1 MRTAGVGSGAILR
14 DVEQATMNV
23 AAVQTIAP
31 KVGSFIDNLMI
42 YRKTS
47 DRQVLIYEITAEL
60 ILARVNFTDL
70 RTNVRHEHDDSGSK
84 LLECATTRLMRVG
97 PSEPVCRDRFQTT
110 SSGADQK
117 SGS

>member
-47 DRQVLIYEITAEL
+47 DRQVLIYDIIGKVGTEAIRFG
-60 ILARVNFTDL
+60 ARA
-70 RTNVRHEHDDSGSK
+70 RSR
-84 LLECATTRLMRVG
+84 C
-97 PSEPVCRDRFQTT
+97 
-110 SSGADQK
+110 
-117 SGS
+117 

>member
-47 DRQVLIYEITAEL
+47 DRQVLIYVSAL
-60 ILARVNFTDL
+60 SRRAF
-70 RTNVRHEHDDSGSK
+70 
-84 LLECATTRLMRVG
+84 
-97 PSEPVCRDRFQTT
+97 SET
-110 SSGADQK
+110 SEGRQGFPGAFDK
-117 SGS
+117 AV

>member
-47 DRQVLIYEITAEL
+47 DRQVLIYEIIGE
-60 ILARVNFTDL
+60 VDL
-70 RTNVRHEHDDSGSK
+70 GRACGWAAFIV
-84 LLECATTRLMRVG
+84 
-97 PSEPVCRDRFQTT
+97 
-110 SSGADQK
+110 
-117 SGS
+117 